1 MRGII
6 YVIVMIFILN
16 SNMHIHSQSVKP
28 PYWLL
33 YDQGNAF
40 MDAKEY
46 GSALLKY
53 QEAIAKAGVF
63 PEAEIATGDIYR
75 EEGEIDLAIRHYI
88 KAYNLRNSFYIP
100 ESKYDVLY
108 KLSRIY
114 EEQRFYRQMEDS
126 LQTIVKDDK
135 GFNQP
140 ATSHLKDQIESNYY
154 TKGLDFVLRL
164 YRFNN
169 TFPEAAHSK
178 LGWFYYKTGRFKNS
192 VIHFLY
198 SLIYKAGEASGH
210 FASKDVDY
218 QFTTLQD
225 LLIFAESDKEVSLFI
240 NESDMYKDLYYLAG
254 SVFSEGYPEHSSE
267 IWKLLSGLRSA
278 GKYSDLS
285 RKQLKS
291 PWIEPYLQMTT
302 KSR

>member
-1 MRGII
+1 MRG
-6 YVIVMIFILN
+6 MIFVIAAILFVN
-16 SNMHIHSQSVKP
+16 SNMHIYGQSTKP

-63 PEAEIATGDIYR
+63 PEAEMAIGDIYR

-88 KAYNLRNSFYIP
+88 KSYNLRNSFYIA
-100 ESKYDVLY
+100 ESKYDALY

-114 EEQRFYRQMEDS
+114 EEQRQYRQMEDS

-140 ATSHLKDQIESNYY
+140 ATSHLRDQIESNYY
-154 TKGLDFVLRL
+154 AKGLDFVLKL
-164 YRFNN
+164 YRF
-169 TFPEAAHSK
+169 TDLFPESAHSK
-178 LGWFYYKTGRFKNS
+178 LGWFYYKTGRFKHS
-192 VIHFLY
+192 MIHLLY
-198 SLIYKAGEASGH
+198 SLIYKAGEASLH
-210 FASKDVDY
+210 FASKDIDY
-218 QFTTLQD
+218 QFTTLRD
-225 LLIFAESDKEVSLFI
+225 LLLLSESDKEISIYLGEVDI
-240 NESDMYKDLYYLAG
+240 YKDLYYLAG

-267 IWKLLSGLRSA
+267 IWKLLSGLKSA

-285 RKQLKS
+285 LKQLKS

-302 KSR
+302 KPK